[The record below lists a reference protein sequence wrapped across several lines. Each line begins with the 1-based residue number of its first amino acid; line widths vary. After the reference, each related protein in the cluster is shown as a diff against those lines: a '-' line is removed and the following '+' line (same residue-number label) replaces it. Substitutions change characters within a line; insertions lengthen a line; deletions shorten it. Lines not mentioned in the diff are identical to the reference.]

1 MLYRE
6 FSKQEELDVEY
17 DPARSVPNPQDYME
31 FFINESANARADLD
45 CMLDVRFGPTIE
57 ETLDIF
63 PATDQNAPIVIFI
76 HGGYWRRLSS
86 KEFSLVARGPVALGF
101 TVVVTNYALCPK
113 VTLPE
118 ITRQS
123 RAAVAWLYANV
134 RSFAGSR
141 ERIFVTGHSA
151 GGHQVARLLN
161 TLWKQDYDLP
171 DDIIKGGFSIS
182 GLFDLRP
189 LRYSFLQPMLQ
200 LTEEIIRTESPLFN
214 LPHSSPPL
222 IGTVG
227 GDETAEF
234 KRQSSDYIK
243 VLQDAGRAASYYEQP
258 GKNHFTAIEGFL
270 DKSSDLCA
278 KLSSFIAQCERKR

>member
-6 FSKQEELDVEY
+6 FSKQEELDLEY
-17 DPARSVPNPQDYME
+17 DPARSVSNPQTYAE
-31 FFINESANARADLD
+31 FFVDQSAKARAELD
-45 CMLDVRFGPTIE
+45 CMLDVHFGPTIE

-63 PATDQNAPIVIFI
+63 PANDPHAPIVVFI

-86 KEFSLVARGPVALGF
+86 KEFSFVARGPVALGF

-113 VTLPE
+113 ITLPE

-123 RAAVAWLYANV
+123 RAAIAWLYTNE

-151 GGHQVARLLN
+151 GGHQVARLLS
-161 TLWKQDYDLP
+161 TPWKQDYSLP
-171 DDIIKGGFSIS
+171 HNIIKGGFSIS

-200 LTEEIIRTESPLFN
+200 LTEEIIRAESPLFN
-214 LPHSSPPL
+214 LPRSSPPL

-227 GDETAEF
+227 GDESAEF
-234 KRQSSDYIK
+234 KRQSREYIK
-243 VLQDAGRAASYYEQP
+243 AVQAAGCVASYYEQP
-258 GKNHFTAIEGFL
+258 GKNHYTAIDGLL
-270 DKSSDLCA
+270 DKDSDLCT
-278 KLSSFIAQCERKR
+278 KLSYFIADRERK